1 MDELVQT
8 LVRLSPLAMAI
19 WALIFVAWL
28 GAESF
33 AVLGRLHGENKARPW
48 IGHVGGGLDGLRVRI
63 GQSDPTQERLESV
76 AGARTIT
83 TAGNQRGLICLT
95 EDNRVMAI
103 LAYIWILFLVPLLAA
118 KGSRFARFHAY
129 QGVAL
134 FLLSLLVGIIDR
146 LLPYNL
152 SGLSYLLSLA
162 VLVLA
167 IIGIVNAY
175 QGKAKPLP
183 VIGGFLTPKA

>member
-1 MDELVQT
+1 MNEPEIVYDS
-8 LVRLSPLAMAI
+8 RDI
-19 WALIFVAWL
+19 
-28 GAESF
+28 
-33 AVLGRLHGENKARPW
+33 
-48 IGHVGGGLDGLRVRI
+48 
-63 GQSDPTQERLESV
+63 
-76 AGARTIT
+76 
-83 TAGNQRGLICLT
+83 

-118 KGSRFARFHAY
+118 KESRFARYHAY